1 MEYFQKFH
9 SNTLAGS
16 GNQSF
21 FLTDDAS
28 QIYTGRILYK
38 IFAGGT
44 YRYSF
49 LFSNIIDSTFSDGA
63 HSHKNLI
70 CDQWR
75 IVKAAVGICGTCSP
89 SEIGEIKRFQALTFS
104 GASEKEVMPGE
115 FFTSDAVDLSGE
127 KGDYICLEIA
137 YQGRMIP
144 YHEESIIPTFVLRD
158 GEWIPSKLVPFAGMV
173 GCDRPALLQI
183 GYLGDS
189 ITQGIGTDV
198 NSYDHWNAKLSER
211 LGEKYAYWNLGL
223 GFGRASDAASDG
235 AWLFKAK
242 QMDVVVV
249 CYGVNDLFQ
258 TGDEEQIKRDLS
270 EIVAKLQS
278 AGTKVV
284 VQTIPPFDYSG
295 ILIEKWKRINQYILQ
310 NLSTCADGVFD
321 VVPVLAKDGEHP
333 YLAKFGG
340 HPNAEGCSAW
350 AEALYPVMDKFL
362 AGVNRQ

>member
-21 FLTDDAS
+21 FLTDDANTV
-28 QIYTGRILYK
+28 YTGRVFYK

-63 HSHKNLI
+63 YSHKNLI
-70 CDQWR
+70 CDQWKSVR
-75 IVKAAVGICGTCSP
+75 AAVGICETCSA
-89 SEIGEIKRFQALTFS
+89 SEMGEIESFQALTFS
-104 GASEKEVMPGE
+104 GAFEKDVMPGE
-115 FFTSDAVDLSGE
+115 FFASDALELSGK
-127 KGDYICLEIA
+127 KGDYICLEIS

-144 YHEESIIPTFVLRD
+144 YHEESIIPTFALRD
-158 GEWIPSKLVPFAGMV
+158 GEWVPSKRVVFAGMV

-198 NSYDHWNAKLSER
+198 NSYDHWNAMLSDK
-211 LGEKYAYWNLGL
+211 LGEKCAYWNLGL

-258 TGDEEQIKRDLS
+258 SGDEEQIKRDLS
-270 EIVAKLQS
+270 EIVSKLQS

-284 VQTIPPFDYSG
+284 IQTIPPFDYSG
-295 ILIEKWKRINQYILQ
+295 ILIEKWNHINQYIVQ
-310 NLSTCADGVFD
+310 VLSKRADGVFD
-321 VVPVLAKDGEHP
+321 VVPVLAKDDGHP

-340 HPNAEGCSAW
+340 HPNAEGCGAW

-362 AGVNRQ
+362 ATISC

>member
-21 FLTDDAS
+21 FLTDDANTV
-28 QIYTGRILYK
+28 YTGRVFYK

-63 HSHKNLI
+63 YSHKNLI
-70 CDQWR
+70 CDQWK
-75 IVKAAVGICGTCSP
+75 IVRAAVGICETCSA
-89 SEIGEIKRFQALTFS
+89 SEMVEIESFQALTFS
-104 GASEKEVMPGE
+104 GAFEKDVMPGE
-115 FFTSDAVDLSGE
+115 FFASDALELSGK
-127 KGDYICLEIA
+127 KGDYICLEIS

-144 YHEESIIPTFVLRD
+144 YHEESIIPTFALRD
-158 GEWIPSKLVPFAGMV
+158 GEWVPSKRVVFAGMV

-198 NSYDHWNAKLSER
+198 NSYDHWNAMLSDK
-211 LGEKYAYWNLGL
+211 LGEKCAYWNLGL

-258 TGDEEQIKRDLS
+258 SGDEEQIKRDLS
-270 EIVAKLQS
+270 EIVSKLQS

-284 VQTIPPFDYSG
+284 IQTIPPFDYSG
-295 ILIEKWKRINQYILQ
+295 ILIEKWNHINQYIVQ
-310 NLSTCADGVFD
+310 VLSKRADGVFD
-321 VVPVLAKDGEHP
+321 VVPVLAKDDGHP

-340 HPNAEGCSAW
+340 HPNAEGCGAW

-362 AGVNRQ
+362 ATISC